1 MALTVG
7 TLNVKFGVDL
17 AELNSKLRTARAALQ
32 TYADDISKLGLRLS
46 VGLTAPI
53 VAFGVSAFRAAAR
66 LEQLTIAM
74 SQFTGSE
81 AAARRL
87 VDQIRQIAA
96 VTPFETEPLAN
107 AVRKLMAIGYT
118 GKQALAIMMDIGDAV
133 AAMGGGAF
141 EIELLTKAIS
151 DITTA
156 GRLYTQDVRQLLN
169 LGIPAWQI
177 LADATGKSIDQI
189 RDAVER
195 GAISSNDA
203 LRILFAAIESR
214 YGGMMRRQSQS
225 AAGLLSTLVDT
236 AKMLL
241 TQIGE
246 PLTRL
251 FRTIAQSDLLQ
262 RVIAIVQRL
271 VDALTNLP
279 APLQDAIIAVGTF
292 LAVIG
297 PILAY
302 AGQLITVMSMLG
314 TIAVRIGQPLLV
326 ITRLLSPLGMVI
338 TVLTIIAAK
347 TGLLRLL
354 WHGVVAVLSR
364 AIALLRTVGHM
375 IWDYLG
381 RPLADLGKRIMTW
394 IGNIFGLSSP
404 AATSASRAADNA
416 ERQVRRM
423 RTSITTLG
431 RASTLINQSEAN
443 ANQELA
449 ESIAKVIEQR
459 RKEFDEWR
467 RQQLARVGWTT
478 AAGLWA
484 AAMVAGV
491 RTSIARAT
499 AAAAPAQVPSIA
511 EIAAIKRE
519 LEQQT
524 RQQQELIRIIRERL
538 AYV

>member
-1 MALTVG
+1 
-7 TLNVKFGVDL
+7 
-17 AELNSKLRTARAALQ
+17 
-32 TYADDISKLGLRLS
+32 
-46 VGLTAPI
+46 
-53 VAFGVSAFRAAAR
+53 
-66 LEQLTIAM
+66 
-74 SQFTGSE
+74 
-81 AAARRL
+81 
-87 VDQIRQIAA
+87 
-96 VTPFETEPLAN
+96 
-107 AVRKLMAIGYT
+107 
-118 GKQALAIMMDIGDAV
+118 
-133 AAMGGGAF
+133 
-141 EIELLTKAIS
+141 
-151 DITTA
+151 
-156 GRLYTQDVRQLLN
+156 
-169 LGIPAWQI
+169 
-177 LADATGKSIDQI
+177 
-189 RDAVER
+189 
-195 GAISSNDA
+195 
-203 LRILFAAIESR
+203 
-214 YGGMMRRQSQS
+214 MMRRQSQS

-271 VDALTNLP
+271 VDAFTSLP
-279 APLQDAIIAVGTF
+279 APLQNAIIAFGALMAAVGPT
-292 LAVIG
+292 LV
-297 PILAY
+297 Y
-302 AGQLITVMSMLG
+302 VGQLVTIMSTLSTVIL
-314 TIAVRIGQPLLV
+314 RIGQPLLV
-326 ITRLLSPLGMVI
+326 ITRLVSPLGMVI

-347 TGLLRLL
+347 TGLLQSL

-381 RPLADLGKRIMTW
+381 RPLADLGKRIMSW

-499 AAAAPAQVPSIA
+499 AAGPAQVPSIA
-511 EIAAIKRE
+511 EIAAIKHE
-519 LEQQT
+519 LERQT

>member
-1 MALTVG
+1 
-7 TLNVKFGVDL
+7 
-17 AELNSKLRTARAALQ
+17 
-32 TYADDISKLGLRLS
+32 
-46 VGLTAPI
+46 
-53 VAFGVSAFRAAAR
+53 
-66 LEQLTIAM
+66 
-74 SQFTGSE
+74 
-81 AAARRL
+81 
-87 VDQIRQIAA
+87 
-96 VTPFETEPLAN
+96 
-107 AVRKLMAIGYT
+107 
-118 GKQALAIMMDIGDAV
+118 
-133 AAMGGGAF
+133 
-141 EIELLTKAIS
+141 
-151 DITTA
+151 
-156 GRLYTQDVRQLLN
+156 
-169 LGIPAWQI
+169 
-177 LADATGKSIDQI
+177 
-189 RDAVER
+189 
-195 GAISSNDA
+195 
-203 LRILFAAIESR
+203 
-214 YGGMMRRQSQS
+214 MMRRQSQS

-326 ITRLLSPLGMVI
+326 ITRLLSPLGMII

-354 WHGVVAVLSR
+354 WHGVVAVLSK
-364 AIALLRTVGHM
+364 AVALLRTVGHM

-381 RPLADLGKRIMTW
+381 RPLANLGKRIMTW

-423 RTSITTLG
+423 RASITTLG

-459 RKEFDEWR
+459 RKEFGEWR

-491 RTSIARAT
+491 RASIARAT
-499 AAAAPAQVPSIA
+499 TAIAPAQVPSIA